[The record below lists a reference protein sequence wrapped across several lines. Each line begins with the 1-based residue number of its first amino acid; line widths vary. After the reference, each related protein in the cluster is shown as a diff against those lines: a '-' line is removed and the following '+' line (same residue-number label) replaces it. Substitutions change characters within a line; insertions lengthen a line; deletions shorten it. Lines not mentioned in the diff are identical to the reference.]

1 MTLKAALVK
10 LGPILISIILL
21 FAFFR
26 NQDAAGLAEA
36 LRKSRWILVLWAGLL
51 NLFLLPVLRAER
63 FRGIIAALPNPGPSA
78 RLGELVRIMSAT
90 RVLNLILPVAAGE
103 TLRIVRLKKLFGY
116 SAISTAAA
124 VVMESVTEALAFAG
138 IALVLL
144 VFPTRLFGV
153 RSDAIVTL
161 LLGFIGLGTAVLVLV
176 LLMSRTSGSDV
187 NTSIHRSGKLK
198 LSIRRFR
205 DSLGVLNAGRVWWIA
220 LLWTLVVDIVD
231 VAMVG
236 LCLRAAGITL
246 PIAGW
251 CVLLVGINLA
261 IAIPAPGHVGT
272 LEAGAVLILLALGIE
287 RGPASVFALLYH
299 AAHLFPTLILGSIA
313 LQLEFRVQPVAGDQN
328 FLKTH
333 GRSPQ
338 V

>member
-1 MTLKAALVK
+1 
-10 LGPILISIILL
+10 
-21 FAFFR
+21 
-26 NQDAAGLAEA
+26 
-36 LRKSRWILVLWAGLL
+36 VLWAGLL

-63 FRGIIAALPNPGPSA
+63 FRKIIAAVPNPGPSA
-78 RLGELVRIMSAT
+78 RLGELIRIMSAT
-90 RVLNLILPVAAGE
+90 RVLNLILPAAAGE
-103 TLRIVRLKKLFGY
+103 TLRIVRLKKLYGY
-116 SAISTAAA
+116 SAFSAAAA
-124 VVMESVTEALAFAG
+124 VVMESVAEALAFAG

-153 RSDAIVTL
+153 RSDAIITL
-161 LLGFIGLGTAVLVLV
+161 LLSFIGLGTAVLVFILF
-176 LLMSRTSGSDV
+176 MSRTRRPDAQ
-187 NTSIHRSGKLK
+187 NFHRTGHRTGKLK
-198 LSIRRFR
+198 LSLRRFR
-205 DSLGVLNAGRVWWIA
+205 DSLGAVNTGGVWWIA